1 MYVIDWITLIRK
13 VPFVVVI
20 SFPLISTEMR
30 LFILALL
37 VGTITAAVALDIGN
51 GDTTTILDDA
61 NLKSKLLYFK
71 LYIFVCLFVCLFCFV
86 CLIFVYLKFFR
97 DNDALKW
104 WIQLHRCYTVRVL
117 LVFVSFRYC
126 ITLSTYA
133 CSINP
138 MFNICTQ
145 YRSLLNAYLII
156 DR

>member
-1 MYVIDWITLIRK
+1 
-13 VPFVVVI
+13 VI

-97 DNDALKW
+97 DNDALK
-104 WIQLHRCYTVRVL
+104 
-117 LVFVSFRYC
+117 
-126 ITLSTYA
+126 
-133 CSINP
+133 
-138 MFNICTQ
+138 
-145 YRSLLNAYLII
+145 
-156 DR
+156 